1 MKAFRLYLP
10 AFISMVLILLLGIIC
25 VKETFS
31 KKETQTNTI
40 DIKII
45 KTKESA
51 LHTYYS
57 NVNLYNIDD
66 VMINDIN
73 LKDYLKA
80 NSIKNLIKSF
90 EKYSE
95 DEYKTI
101 HKYKD
106 NIDIVLV
113 KCKNESYILGD
124 KELLNVNDI
133 CL

>member
-10 AFISMVLILLLGIIC
+10 AFISMILILLLGVIC

-31 KKETQTNTI
+31 KKQTQMDTL

-57 NVNLYNIDD
+57 NINLYNIDD
-66 VMINDIN
+66 VMVNDMN

-90 EKYSE
+90 EKYNE
-95 DEYKTI
+95 DDYKTI

-113 KCKNESYILGD
+113 ECKNESYILGD
-124 KELLNVNDI
+124 KELLDVNDI

>member
-10 AFISMVLILLLGIIC
+10 AFISMILILLLGVIC

-31 KKETQTNTI
+31 KKQTQMDTL

-57 NVNLYNIDD
+57 NINLYNIDD
-66 VMINDIN
+66 VMVNDMN

-90 EKYSE
+90 EKYNE
-95 DEYKTI
+95 DDYKTI
-101 HKYKD
+101 HRYKD

-113 KCKNESYILGD
+113 ECKNESYILGD
-124 KELLNVNDI
+124 KELLDVNDI